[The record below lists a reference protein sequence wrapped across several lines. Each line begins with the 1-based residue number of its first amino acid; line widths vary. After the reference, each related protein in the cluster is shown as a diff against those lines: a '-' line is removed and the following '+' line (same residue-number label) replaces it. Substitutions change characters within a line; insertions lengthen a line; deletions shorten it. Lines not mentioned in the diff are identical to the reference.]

1 MRKGL
6 ILLWLSFL
14 GASSLQASG
23 FNLYEFGGRGSAMG
37 GAMVAR
43 AWDGSTIF
51 YNPAGLA
58 FLQGTQFYGGTT
70 LIFPNTRFVGAFPI
84 YDSQVHKTKYAYFT
98 PIGAYFSHKFTEK
111 LGAGIGVTNPFGLG
125 VEWHDSFSGRTVSRN
140 SQLQSF
146 YISPVVA
153 YQITPNLSIGGG
165 LDFVLTKVTLEKS
178 VTMFDV
184 PEAWK
189 GYEIGEVALTGT
201 SKLALGFTASAMYRT
216 EKLGLGFLY
225 RHSIHNEFNDGDAD
239 FTLYDQLSVPNLA
252 ALIPQNTLRDQ
263 KASTAI
269 DFPNFLST
277 GVYYKF
283 TKKFGVEADYM
294 WFNWSVFKEIKLDFV
309 EDMLDQTITENY
321 GDSWQFRL
329 GAHYEVTDAL
339 SLRAGYVY
347 DKTPQPVDSVS
358 PLLPDN
364 TRNDFTFGFGYN
376 FGALQLDLGYMLVD
390 FGERSTVENGVG
402 KNRDGF
408 NGAYNSRA
416 DLIYG
421 SVGINF

>member
-14 GASSLQASG
+14 AAGALQASG

-51 YNPAGLA
+51 YNPSGLA

-70 LIFPNTRFVGAFPI
+70 LIFPNTRFVGAYPI
-84 YDSQVHKTKYAYFT
+84 YDTQAHKTKYAYFT

-125 VEWHDSFSGRTVSRN
+125 VEWHDSFSGRAVSRN

-165 LDFVLTKVTLEKS
+165 PDFVLTKVTLEKS

-184 PEAWK
+184 AEEWK
-189 GYEIGEVALTGT
+189 GYEIGEVALNGT

-216 EKLGLGFLY
+216 DKLGLGFLY
-225 RHSIHNEFNDGDAD
+225 RHSIKNEFNDGDAD
-239 FTLYDQLSVPNLA
+239 FTLYDNLSVPNIA
-252 ALIPQNTLRDQ
+252 ALIPRAILRDQ
-263 KASTAI
+263 KANTAI
-269 DFPNFLST
+269 DFPNFLSA
-277 GVYYKF
+277 GVYYKL
-283 TKKFGVEADYM
+283 TKKLGVEADYM
-294 WFNWSVFKEIKLDFV
+294 WFNWSVFKEIKLDFA

-321 GDSWQFRL
+321 KDSWQFRV

-347 DKTPQPVDSVS
+347 DKTPQPIDSVS

-376 FGALQLDLGYMLVD
+376 FGAFQLDLGYMLVD
-390 FGERSTVENGVG
+390 FAERSTVENGVG
-402 KNRDGF
+402 QNRDGF

>member
-1 MRKGL
+1 MRKWML
-6 ILLWLSFL
+6 ILLMPLL
-14 GASSLQASG
+14 AASSLLAGG
-23 FNLYEFGGRGSAMG
+23 FNIYEFGGRGSAMG
-37 GAMVAR
+37 GALVAR

-58 FLQGTQFYGGTT
+58 FLRGTQFYGGTT
-70 LIFPNTRFVGAFPI
+70 LIFPNTRFIGAFPI
-84 YDSQVHKTKYAYFT
+84 FSNEAHKTKYAYFT
-98 PIGAYFSHKFTEK
+98 PLGVYFSHKFGEK

-125 VEWHDSFSGRTVSRN
+125 VEWHDSFSGRAVSRN

-165 LDFVLTKVTLEKS
+165 PDIVIAKVTLEKS
-178 VTMFDV
+178 ITMFDV
-184 PEAWK
+184 PEEWK
-189 GYEIGEVALTGT
+189 GYEIGEVKMKGT
-201 SKLALGFTASAMYRT
+201 SKVGIGFTASAMYRT

-225 RHSIHNEFNDGDAD
+225 RHSIKNEFKDGDAD
-239 FTLYDQLSVPNLA
+239 FTLYENLSVPNIA
-252 ALIPQNTLRDQ
+252 ALIPRDVLKDQ
-263 KASTAI
+263 KANTAI
-269 DFPNFLST
+269 DFPNFLSA

-283 TKKFGVEADYM
+283 TKKLGVEADYM

-309 EDMLDQTITENY
+309 DDKLDQTITENY
-321 GDSWQFRL
+321 NDSWQFRL
-329 GAHYEVTDAL
+329 GAHYELTDAL

-347 DKTPQPVDSVS
+347 DKTPQPIESVS

-364 TRNDFTFGFGYN
+364 TRNDFSFGVGYN
-376 FGALQLDLGYMLVD
+376 FGTFQLDLGYMIVD
-390 FGERSTVENGVG
+390 FDERSTVENGVG

-416 DLIYG
+416 DMIYG
-421 SVGINF
+421 SFGINF

>member
-14 GASSLQASG
+14 AAGSLLASG
-23 FNLYEFGGRGSAMG
+23 FNIYEFGGRGSSMA

-51 YNPAGLA
+51 YNPSGLA

-70 LIFPNTRFVGAFPI
+70 LIFPNTRFIGAYPI
-84 YDSQVHKTKYAYFT
+84 FSDEAHKTKYAYFT
-98 PIGAYFSHKFTEK
+98 PIGVYFSHKFTEK
-111 LGAGIGVTNPFGLG
+111 LGAGIGLTNPFGLG
-125 VEWHDSFSGRTVSRN
+125 VEWHDNFSGRAVSRN

-146 YISPVVA
+146 YVSPAVA
-153 YQITPNLSIGGG
+153 YKITPNLSIGGG
-165 LDFVLTKVTLEKS
+165 PDFVITKVTLEKS
-178 VTMFDV
+178 VTLFDV
-184 PEAWK
+184 PNEWK
-189 GYEIGEVALTGT
+189 GYEIGEVALKGT

-225 RHSIHNEFNDGDAD
+225 RHSIKNEFKDGDAD
-239 FTLYDQLSVPNLA
+239 FTLYDNLSVPNIA
-252 ALIPQNTLRDQ
+252 ALIPGYVKDQ
-263 KASTAI
+263 KARTAI

-277 GVYYKF
+277 GVYYRF

-294 WFNWSVFKEIKLDFV
+294 WFNWSVFKAIKLDFA
-309 EDMLDQTITENY
+309 EDKLDQTITENY
-321 GDSWQFRL
+321 KDSWQFRL
-329 GAHYEVTDAL
+329 GAHYELTEAL
-339 SLRAGYVY
+339 SLRAGYTY
-347 DKTPQPVDSVS
+347 DKTPQPIDSVS

-364 TRNDFTFGFGYN
+364 TRNDFSFGFGYN
-376 FGALQLDLGYMLVD
+376 FGAVQLDLGYMLVD
-390 FGERSTVENGVG
+390 FGERSTVEGGVG
-402 KNRDGF
+402 MNRDGF

-421 SVGINF
+421 SVGISF

>member
-6 ILLWLSFL
+6 TIMWLSFL
-14 GASSLQASG
+14 AANALQASG
-23 FNLYEFGGRGSAMG
+23 FNIYEFSGRGSAMG

-51 YNPAGLA
+51 YNPSGLA

-70 LIFPNTRFVGAFPI
+70 LIYPNTRFVGAFPVFS
-84 YDSQVHKTKYAYFT
+84 DDVHKTKYAYFT
-98 PIGAYFSHKFTEK
+98 PIGVYFSHKFTEK

-125 VEWHDSFSGRTVSRN
+125 VEWHDNFSGRAVSRN

-153 YQITPNLSIGGG
+153 YKITPNLSIGGG
-165 LDFVLTKVTLEKS
+165 PDFVITKVTLEKS

-184 PEAWK
+184 PEEWK
-189 GYEIGEVALTGT
+189 GYEIGEVTLEGN

-225 RHSIHNEFNDGDAD
+225 RHSIKNEFKDGDAD
-239 FTLYDQLSVPNLA
+239 FTLYDNLSVPNIA
-252 ALIPQNTLRDQ
+252 ALIPSYVKDQ
-263 KASTAI
+263 KANTAI
-269 DFPNFLST
+269 DFPNFFST
-277 GVYYKF
+277 GVYYRL

-294 WFNWSVFKEIKLDFV
+294 WFNWSVFKEIKLDFA
-309 EDMLDQTITENY
+309 EDKLDQTIPEDYN
-321 GDSWQFRL
+321 DSWQFRL
-329 GAHYEVTDAL
+329 GAHYELTDAL

-347 DKTPQPVDSVS
+347 DKTPQPTRSVS
-358 PLLPDN
+358 PLLPDD
-364 TRNDFTFGFGYN
+364 TRNDFSFGFGYN
-376 FGALQLDLGYMLVD
+376 FGMVQVDLGYMLVD

-402 KNRDGF
+402 TNRDGF

>member
-165 LDFVLTKVTLEKS
+165 PDFVLTKVTLEKS

-263 KASTAI
+263 KANTAI

-376 FGALQLDLGYMLVD
+376 FGALQLDFGYMLVD

-408 NGAYNSRA
+408 NCAYNSRA

>member
-1 MRKGL
+1 MRKWML
-6 ILLWLSFL
+6 ILLMPLL
-14 GASSLQASG
+14 AASSLLAGG
-23 FNLYEFGGRGSAMG
+23 FNIYEFGGRGSAMG
-37 GAMVAR
+37 GALVAR

-58 FLQGTQFYGGTT
+58 FLRGTQFYGGTT
-70 LIFPNTRFVGAFPI
+70 LIFPNTRFIGAFPI
-84 YDSQVHKTKYAYFT
+84 FSNEAHKTKYAYFT
-98 PIGAYFSHKFTEK
+98 PLGVYFSHKFGEK

-125 VEWHDSFSGRTVSRN
+125 VEWHDSFSGRAVSRN

-165 LDFVLTKVTLEKS
+165 PDIVIAKVTLEKGI
-178 VTMFDV
+178 TMFDV
-184 PEAWK
+184 PEEWK
-189 GYEIGEVALTGT
+189 GYEIGEVKMKGT
-201 SKLALGFTASAMYRT
+201 SKVGIGFTASAMYRT

-225 RHSIHNEFNDGDAD
+225 RHSIKNEFKDGDAD
-239 FTLYDQLSVPNLA
+239 FTLYENLSVPNIA
-252 ALIPQNTLRDQ
+252 ALIPRDVLKDQ
-263 KASTAI
+263 KANTAI
-269 DFPNFLST
+269 DFPNFLSA

-283 TKKFGVEADYM
+283 TKKLGVEADYM

-309 EDMLDQTITENY
+309 DDKLDQTITENY
-321 GDSWQFRL
+321 NDSWQFRL
-329 GAHYEVTDAL
+329 GAHYELTDAL

-347 DKTPQPVDSVS
+347 DKTPQPIESVS

-364 TRNDFTFGFGYN
+364 TRNDFSFGVGYN
-376 FGALQLDLGYMLVD
+376 FGTFQLDLGYMIVD
-390 FGERSTVENGVG
+390 FDERSTVENGVG

-416 DLIYG
+416 DMIYG
-421 SVGINF
+421 SFGINF